1 MNILF
6 RGASARTEGT
16 LCQLKADFGHK
27 SLSKEVKNNV
37 QEVWNMLQVMVIIV
51 SLIVP
56 TYNLQF
62 SLPLKY
68 CSNICV
74 CIL

>member
-1 MNILF
+1 MNMLF

-37 QEVWNMLQVMVIIV
+37 QEVWNMLQVMLIIV

-56 TYNLQF
+56 HTNCTFQF
-62 SLPLKY
+62 SLPLK
-68 CSNICV
+68 
-74 CIL
+74 